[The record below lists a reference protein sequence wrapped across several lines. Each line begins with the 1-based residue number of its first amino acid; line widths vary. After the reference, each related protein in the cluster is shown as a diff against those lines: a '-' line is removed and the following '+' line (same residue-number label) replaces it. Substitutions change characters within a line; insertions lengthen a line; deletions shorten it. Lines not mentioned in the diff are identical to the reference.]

1 MSSYLLNRNGHYHV
15 RIRIP
20 SDLTAVIPAT
30 ELVKSLKTTDAKTA
44 KLAALPFRQDILR
57 TFTLL
62 RSGFITV
69 AQARDAIDRVL
80 NRKGRATPSSTL
92 PFVPDTLYEPS
103 VAESLPL
110 RCQVPQSTRCQ
121 LLSSVINQYV
131 NDRKNGWG
139 AKTKLENEG
148 SYRLM
153 LDILGDREVSSIDRL
168 VVREL
173 RDKLMILPAN
183 LYKLYPK
190 QTARETLA
198 LIQVSPSP
206 DLPPMSIATVNKHIS
221 RLSSLMK
228 HSIKEEYISCNPAV
242 GLKIKQKRRPD
253 EERKAYTT
261 EDLKKITTNLPP
273 KEDKPERYWVPL
285 VGMLSALRLDETCQL
300 YTEDVKEIDGVW
312 CFDVND
318 SGDKKLKTL
327 SSKRI
332 VPIHP
337 TLISLGFLDHVAKM
351 KASGHPRL
359 WMNLRWR
366 KEDGY
371 GNAFGKWFQRF
382 NRQYVTGDPLK
393 SFHSLRHTF
402 ADTLKQQGEQEA
414 LISEL
419 LGHANNSITTGR
431 YGKRYQAK
439 VLLEVVKRLAY
450 RVILEPKTL
459 AKQNRLI

>member
-1 MSSYLLNRNGHYHV
+1 MPSLPPYHSVKTSSE
-15 RIRIP
+15 P
-20 SDLTAVIPAT
+20 SPC
-30 ELVKSLKTTDAKTA
+30 
-44 KLAALPFRQDILR
+44 F
-57 TFTLL
+57 
-62 RSGFITV
+62 
-69 AQARDAIDRVL
+69 ARDSLPEYRPRESIDRAL
-80 NRKGRATPSSTL
+80 NRKGKATPSLTL
-92 PFVPDTLYEPS
+92 PLAPDTLCGPPP
-103 VAESLPL
+103 ADSLPL
-110 RCQVPQSTRCQ
+110 PCPSPRQSQ
-121 LLSSVINQYV
+121 LLSSLVDQYV

-139 AKTKLENEG
+139 AKTKMENEG

-153 LDILGDREVSSIDRL
+153 LDILGDTEVSRVDRL

-190 QTARETLA
+190 QTAREVLE
-198 LIQVSPSP
+198 LIQGL
-206 DLPPMSIATVNKHIS
+206 DLPPMSITTVNKHIS

-228 HSIKEEYISCNPAV
+228 HCMKEGYLSANPAV

-253 EERKAYTT
+253 EERKAYTVD
-261 EDLKKITTNLPP
+261 DLKNITANLPP
-273 KEDKPERYWVPL
+273 KENKPERYWVPL

-318 SGDKKLKTL
+318 DGDKKLKTL

-332 VPIHP
+332 VPVHP
-337 TLISLGFLDHVAKM
+337 RLINLGFLDHVTRM
-351 KASGHPRL
+351 KAEGHNRL
-359 WMNLRWR
+359 WMNLHWR

-382 NRQYVTGDPLK
+382 NRQHVTIDPLK

-419 LGHANNSITTGR
+419 MGHANASITTGR
-431 YGKRYQAK
+431 YGKRYQPQ
-439 VLLEVVKRLAY
+439 VLVEAV
-450 RVILEPKTL
+450 
-459 AKQNRLI
+459 

>member
-1 MSSYLLNRNGHYHV
+1 MSSYLLNRNGHYHL

-30 ELVKSLKTTDAKTA
+30 ELVKSLKTRDAKA
-44 KLAALPFRQDILR
+44 ARLAALPFRKDIFS
-57 TFTLL
+57 TFTLY
-62 RSGFITV
+62 RSGFITGE
-69 AQARDAIDRVL
+69 QARESIHRAL
-80 NRKGRATPSSTL
+80 NRKGKATPSSTPTRAPDATCAPSPADSL
-92 PFVPDTLYEPS
+92 PVACPS
-103 VAESLPL
+103 VTPLPPL
-110 RCQVPQSTRCQ
+110 
-121 LLSSVINQYV
+121 LLSTVVNQYV

-139 AKTKLENEG
+139 AKTKMENEG

-153 LDILGDREVSSIDRL
+153 LDIFGDAEVASLDRL
-168 VVREL
+168 AVRSL

-183 LYKLYPK
+183 LYKLYPT
-190 QTARETLA
+190 QTAREVLE

-206 DLPPMSIATVNKHIS
+206 DLPPMSITTVNKHMS

-228 HSIKEEYISCNPAV
+228 HCMKEGYLSSNPAV
-242 GLKIKQKRRPD
+242 GLKVKQKRRPD
-253 EERKAYTT
+253 EERKAYTA
-261 EDLKKITTNLPP
+261 EDLKKITANLPP
-273 KEDKPERYWVPL
+273 KDNKPERYWVPL
-285 VGMLSALRLDETCQL
+285 IGMMSALRLDETCQL
-300 YTEDVKEIDGVW
+300 HTEDVKEIDGVW

-318 SGDKKLKTL
+318 DGDKKLKTL

-337 TLISLGFLDHVAKM
+337 ALITLGFLEHVASM
-351 KASGHPRL
+351 KATGHNRL
-359 WMNLRWR
+359 WMNLHWR

-382 NRQYVTGDPLK
+382 NRQHVTTDPLK

-419 LGHANNSITTGR
+419 MGHANGSITTGR
-431 YGKRYQAK
+431 YGKRYRPHA
-439 VLLEVVKRLAY
+439 LLEAVSRLSY
-450 RVILEPKTL
+450 SGFCLP
-459 AKQNRLI
+459 